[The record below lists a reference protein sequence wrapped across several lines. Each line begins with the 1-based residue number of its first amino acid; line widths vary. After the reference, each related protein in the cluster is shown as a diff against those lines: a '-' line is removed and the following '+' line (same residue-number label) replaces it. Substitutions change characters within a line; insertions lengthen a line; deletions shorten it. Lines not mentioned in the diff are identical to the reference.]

1 MGGAASK
8 PSQLD
13 LRTLEKLVAELLME
27 QSWKDMQK
35 LEQPEH
41 CNKLIA
47 ITSDVLQKH
56 LNSRQ
61 IKYLANRVKDG
72 EPRPEKLQN
81 VSYIPKHVL
90 DELNRTKQ
98 QNCQGIAKF
107 YIKIGHV
114 YTAIIKT
121 INPQYVFND
130 RDNVKQKIPLL
141 QYGKVPAHV
150 EKKLEKF
157 GFCQRRIN
165 ALKYKTNDDKTLTI
179 NPSPCELIQKK
190 YRDQHGTCVTK
201 YKTFAAEPGV
211 PELLQLYKDVYNY
224 DPRTGRSGKYSR
236 ITPES
241 MKQYKRDLSL
251 FYKTFTGKSLP
262 SNITRFSQIK
272 LKDYSCKYDPRIK
285 CSKRS
290 RSSQRN
296 NIDSPRNNI
305 DPQAYQ
311 PVTMHTPP
319 SSAPTSAPSS
329 RESSFPPISKQ
340 FPTRVAFDVGL
351 HAKPVS
357 QKKPKPKFTQQDNTP
372 RNNAIMV
379 GGTLDNKFLRVRHK
393 AYTGKKSSDTFSKY
407 ANHLARM
414 IQWAQQS
421 QEKLLNILQKL
432 FVQHEK
438 TYKIHPT
445 LNENSLE
452 KITTET
458 REIIVKLYIK
468 CEEDFRKGLELFD
481 DIIQEKE
488 MEKINRAIDSDKKDL
503 EAVIGN

>member
-8 PSQLD
+8 SSKLD
-13 LRTLEKLVAELLME
+13 LSTLEKLVAELLMG

-72 EPRPEKLQN
+72 EERPEKLQN
-81 VSYIPKHVL
+81 LSYIPKHIL

-107 YIKIGHV
+107 YIRIAHV

-150 EKKLEKF
+150 EKKLEQF

-165 ALKYKTNDDKTLTI
+165 ALKYKTNDDGTLTI

-241 MKQYKRDLSL
+241 MKQYKRDLAL

-262 SNITRFSQIK
+262 SDITRFSQIK
-272 LKDYSCKYDPRIK
+272 LKDYSCRYDPRIK
-285 CSKRS
+285 CPPGR
-290 RSSQRN
+290 
-296 NIDSPRNNI
+296 PREKTI
-305 DPQAYQ
+305 DPDVYQ

-319 SSAPTSAPSS
+319 TNKTTQTYPTNRSSNRPPSS
-329 RESSFPPISKQ
+329 PPSSQ

-351 HAKPVS
+351 QAKPVATRS
-357 QKKPKPKFTQQDNTP
+357 PPPRPPREQPRNDLP
-372 RNNAIMV
+372 RNNAIMI
-379 GGTLDNKFLRVRHK
+379 GGKPLDNRFLKVRHK

-414 IQWAQQS
+414 IQWAEQS
-421 QEKLLNILQKL
+421 QQKLLNILQKL
-432 FVQHEK
+432 FVPYEK
-438 TYKIHPT
+438 TYKIHPELDENT
-445 LNENSLE
+445 LQ

-481 DIIQEKE
+481 DIIEEKE
-488 MEKINRAIDSDKKDL
+488 LQKINRAIDSDKKDL
-503 EAVIGN
+503 EAVIGS